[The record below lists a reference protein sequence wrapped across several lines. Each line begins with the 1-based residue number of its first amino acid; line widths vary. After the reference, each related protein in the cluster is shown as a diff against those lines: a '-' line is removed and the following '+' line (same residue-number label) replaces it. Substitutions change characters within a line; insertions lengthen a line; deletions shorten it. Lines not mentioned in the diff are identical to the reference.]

1 MFYRMYWLKLSHGD
15 MKATNIKVLDGKP
28 YLIDLDSMQQHA
40 WDFLAKKRHAK
51 DLKRF
56 MRNWQD
62 QPTLYNTFVKAF
74 FAVYADS
81 QVLRLAG
88 LSVD

>member
-1 MFYRMYWLKLSHGD
+1 
-15 MKATNIKVLDGKP
+15 
-28 YLIDLDSMQQHA
+28 MQQHA
-40 WDFLAKKRHAK
+40 WDFLAKKRHVK

-62 QPTLYNTFVKAF
+62 QPTLYNTFIKAF
-74 FAVYADS
+74 FAVYADP

>member
-1 MFYRMYWLKLSHGD
+1 
-15 MKATNIKVLDGKP
+15 MKASNIKLLEGKP
-28 YLIDLDSMQQHA
+28 YLIDLDSMQQHRFSFYA
-40 WDFLAKKRHAK
+40 QKRHAR

-56 MRNWQD
+56 MQNWQD

-74 FAVYADS
+74 LAVYADP